1 MAFTL
6 QGTISNIL
14 AGFGHNLME
23 GIVWQRPLPLSQN
36 LSGNSVIFIL
46 SALIIITA
54 VLLIMIIIYLRSK
67 EKFRKL
73 QKRNQELEVMV
84 EQKNRFFSILAHDL
98 KSPFNSLL
106 GMSEML
112 SLHVDTLNNP
122 EMHSYSKMMHQTTV
136 KLYTLVDNLLQW
148 SQTQMGTL
156 KYAPE
161 QIDLIIL
168 TGNIINLLRLSA
180 QEKDIVI
187 ALNME
192 SQLMAYADSN
202 IYSSILRNLVN
213 NAIKFSPVGS
223 TIYVTGKKLK
233 DGMIELNIKDNGV
246 GMKEEQLEKA
256 FDLKE
261 INTTSGTFNEMGTG
275 LGLIL
280 CKEFVEINRGSIC
293 LTSETGKGTS
303 ASFTV
308 PPLNMH
314 AN

>member
-1 MAFTL
+1 MTVIL
-6 QGTISNIL
+6 LGTIFKAITS
-14 AGFGHNLME
+14 FGNNLME
-23 GIVWQRPLPLSQN
+23 GILWFRPLMLSQN
-36 LSGNSVIFIL
+36 LSGTSVIFLL
-46 SALIIITA
+46 SGLTIITTG
-54 VLLIMIIIYLRSK
+54 LLILIIIYLRSK
-67 EKFRKL
+67 EKMRKL
-73 QKRNQELEVMV
+73 QKRNLELEVMI

-148 SQTQMGTL
+148 SQTQMGTI

-161 QIDLIIL
+161 QLDLNIL
-168 TGNIINLLRLSA
+168 TGNIINLLRLAA

-192 SQLMAYADSN
+192 NQLMAYADSN

-223 TIYVTGKKLK
+223 TIYVKGKKLR

-246 GMKEEQLEKA
+246 GMNEDQLEKA
-256 FDLKE
+256 FNLME
-261 INTTSGTFNEMGTG
+261 INTTSGTFNEKGTG

-293 LTSETGKGTS
+293 LISEAGKGTS
-303 ASFTV
+303 VSFTV
-308 PPLNMH
+308 PSFNMH